1 MTTGPGTPG
10 MHQGP
15 LRVRRAGAWNALDD
29 VTKTKTN
36 EVLLAITTEGGV
48 SFHVSTHLGRDERVG
63 QVDGKFEVLTIPV
76 SDVDRSKAFY
86 QR

>member
-10 MHQGP
+10 HAPGS
-15 LRVRRAGAWNALDD
+15 LTVRRAGAWIALDD

-36 EVLLAITTEGGV
+36 RGPSDITTEGGV
-48 SFHVSTHLGRDERVG
+48 SFHVSTHLGRDERVRK
-63 QVDGKFEVLTIPV
+63 VDGKLEVLTIPV

>member
-1 MTTGPGTPG
+1 

-15 LRVRRAGAWNALDD
+15 LRVRRAGAWISLDD

-36 EVLLAITTEGGV
+36 EVLLDITTEGGM
-48 SFHVSTHLGRDERVG
+48 SFHVSTHLGRDERVRK
-63 QVDGKFEVLTIPV
+63 VDGKLEVLTIPV